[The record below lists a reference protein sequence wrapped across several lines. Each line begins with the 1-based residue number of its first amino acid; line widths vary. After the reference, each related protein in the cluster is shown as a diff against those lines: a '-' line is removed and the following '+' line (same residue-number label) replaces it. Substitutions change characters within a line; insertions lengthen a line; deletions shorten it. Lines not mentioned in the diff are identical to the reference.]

1 MSALR
6 ILALSYLA
14 SASVFIMAAGWAS
27 HPELAHAI
35 GDGVARLTRTVDD
48 TLLRP
53 GLDAARRQ
61 DALLLDSLDRDAPR
75 ARIAI
80 APPLPGEERLLPHT
94 PMTPLPPRDVQATDD
109 RVAQVDDGAV
119 QATYA
124 ASASVTI
131 APLPDLSPEAQYVPP
146 LPSIAKPVEP
156 KLISPSAPRAAMPNF
171 DVAREE
177 APKNFR
183 IPDPPSVLAPRAQAA
198 ALKLRASLT
207 PEMVQNF
214 GIFIFVSKAEKGP
227 LAQRM
232 YVFRNDGDRLTLL
245 HDWAASTGREKD
257 EISPRG
263 RSSFTSTPA
272 GFYQFDPDRIYR
284 KYHSFNW
291 DQDMPH
297 ALFFNWERQGY
308 KTGLAIHSA
317 VNGDIAK
324 LGQRASAGCVHL
336 SPENAATLF
345 QLIKTY
351 RGPTPRFAYNGDTQ
365 TMSNKGGF
373 MHTAGGKLKM
383 ADGFRVLVDIE
394 DYSGREV
401 VASLN

>member
-14 SASVFIMAAGWAS
+14 SASVFILAAGWAS

-35 GDGVARLTRTVDD
+35 GDGVARLTSTIDGA
-48 TLLRP
+48 LLRP
-53 GLDAARRQ
+53 GLEAARRQ
-61 DALLLDSLDRDAPR
+61 DALLLDSLDRPP

-80 APPLPGEERLLPHT
+80 APPLPGEERLLPRR

-109 RVAQVDDGAV
+109 RVAQVDDGAI

-124 ASASVTI
+124 ASATVTL

-146 LPSIAKPVEP
+146 LPSVAKPVEP
-156 KLISPSAPRAAMPNF
+156 KLIAPTAPRAVTPQF
-171 DVAREE
+171 DVAKGE

-183 IPDPPSVLAPRAQAA
+183 IPDPPSMLAPRAQAA
-198 ALKLRASLT
+198 AMKLRASLT
-207 PEMVQNF
+207 PEMLQNF
-214 GIFIFVSKAEKGP
+214 GIFLFVSKAEKGP

-317 VNGDIAK
+317 VNADIAK

-345 QLIKTY
+345 QLIKGY
-351 RGPTPRFAYNGDTQ
+351 RGPTPRFAYNEDTQ

-373 MHTAGGKLKM
+373 AHKRDGSLKM

>member
-14 SASVFIMAAGWAS
+14 SASVFVVAAAWAS
-27 HPELAHAI
+27 HPELAHTLGEAV
-35 GDGVARLTRTVDD
+35 GTMTRAVDGA
-48 TLLRP
+48 LLRP
-53 GLDAARRQ
+53 GIDAVRKQ
-61 DALLLDSLDRDAPR
+61 DALLIDNLDRPHV
-75 ARIAI
+75 RITL

-109 RVAQVDDGAV
+109 RVAQVDDGAT

-124 ASASVTI
+124 ASANVVI
-131 APLPDLSPEAQYVPP
+131 AQDLSPEAQYVPP
-146 LPSIAKPVEP
+146 EPEIAKPVEP
-156 KLISPSAPRAAMPNF
+156 RLISPSAPRAVAPQF

-198 ALKLRASLT
+198 AKRLMASLT
-207 PEMVQNF
+207 PEMAQNF
-214 GIFIFVSKAEKGP
+214 GLFLFVSKAEKGP

-257 EISPRG
+257 EVSPRG
-263 RSSFTSTPA
+263 RSSFTATPA

-317 VNGDIAK
+317 VGNDIAK

-336 SPENAATLF
+336 SPEDAQALY
-345 QLIKTY
+345 QLIKQY

-373 MHTAGGKLKM
+373 MHTASGKLKM
-383 ADGFRVLVDIE
+383 ADGFRVLIDIE